1 MNVVPFINF
10 LNDNIQVLFEENTRY
25 FNLLIELSQRYS
37 DLLQAK
43 DTAGDDKEFV
53 YGRVKFLM
61 DKHIQLVKEN
71 KEKHKLAL
79 KKV

>member
-1 MNVVPFINF
+1 VNVVPFINF